1 MTQADSHSIG
11 DQYRRGKDEL
21 RDISEE
27 LAGIAADMRNIT
39 RTEVELAKTELREQ
53 FSLLKTAA
61 VWGGVG
67 ALMALVSIIFGFTA
81 LMFALDEVMPL
92 WAAALVTFGA
102 VLLLTAIAGGIAFGA
117 VKKITVV
124 PTKTISSVKEDVRWA
139 GTQVR
144 SSMTSSA
151 SETR

>member
-11 DQYRRGKDEL
+11 DQYRRGTEEL

-53 FSLLKTAA
+53 VTLLKTAA
-61 VWGGVG
+61 IWGGVG
-67 ALMALVSIIFGFTA
+67 ALMAFVSLIFGFTT
-81 LMFALDEVMPL
+81 LMFALDEIMPL
-92 WAAALVTFGA
+92 WAAALLTFGA
-102 VLLLTAIAGGIAFGA
+102 VLLLTAIAGGIALGA
-117 VKKITVV
+117 IRKITVV

-151 SETR
+151 SEPR